1 MNFDF
6 FIRDFVLIIDF
17 EMSNDEKII
26 LNVETFAK
34 EFSNENDELKIAI
47 ENY

>member
-6 FIRDFVLIIDF
+6 FIRDFVLIINF
-17 EMSNDEKII
+17 EMSNDKKIT

-34 EFSNENDELKIAI
+34 KFLNENDELKIAI